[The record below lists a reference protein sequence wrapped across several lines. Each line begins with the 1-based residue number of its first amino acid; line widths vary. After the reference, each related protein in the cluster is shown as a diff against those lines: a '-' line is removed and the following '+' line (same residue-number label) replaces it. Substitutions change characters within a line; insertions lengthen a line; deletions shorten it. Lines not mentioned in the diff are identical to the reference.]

1 MARAVKFNYVT
12 LDCVSGTVGGG
23 APAFPGKSA
32 AQKTRDTTKPQAV
45 DKDGLPPE
53 EDTSITVPVY
63 GFNPLQAQ
71 KEIRT
76 GNYYFKK
83 GSYRAAAGRF
93 EEATKWNSGE
103 PEAWLRL
110 GEAQEKLK
118 DHKAATRRLYE
129 IPATR
134 RRFEDRRRDPQET
147 GKAEVIGLLQPHFH
161 RVLLAIVHQRNA
173 IAPVRFPVDRDPRLA
188 RSLHDRD
195 VIHRLAIPV
204 MHLEA
209 APSGGKARLEVQL
222 VHLQPEPEQRFGDQA
237 VHPPRRTG
245 VPGPPA
251 AADMRRQGVN
261 VGRHDVRLHLIGGN
275 CRRRILP

>member
-1 MARAVKFNYVT
+1 MSRWIAALVLLAV
-12 LDCVSGTVGGG
+12 
-23 APAFPGKSA
+23 APLL
-32 AQKTRDTTKPQAV
+32 AQENPQLKKRDETTKPQAV

-53 EDTSITVPVY
+53 EDKSIAVPVY

-118 DHKAATRRLYE
+118 DHKAAARRLYE
-129 IPATR
+129 IPVTG

-147 GKAEVIGLLQPHFH
+147 GKAEVAALGLLP
-161 RVLLAIVHQRNA
+161 A
-173 IAPVRFPVDRDPRLA
+173 
-188 RSLHDRD
+188 S
-195 VIHRLAIPV
+195 
-204 MHLEA
+204 
-209 APSGGKARLEVQL
+209 
-222 VHLQPEPEQRFGDQA
+222 
-237 VHPPRRTG
+237 PP
-245 VPGPPA
+245 P
-251 AADMRRQGVN
+251 M
-261 VGRHDVRLHLIGGN
+261 
-275 CRRRILP
+275 